1 MLGALGL
8 DLENVLSIVLCQ
20 CSSLPMKH
28 SLVSDLHV
36 LLLDLIADEYLF
48 VACCEHSLR
57 QFVIRCGSYHT
68 LVAIV

>member
-8 DLENVLSIVLCQ
+8 DFENVLSIGLCH
-20 CSSLPMKH
+20 CSSLPLKH

-36 LLLDLIADEYLF
+36 LLLDLIADEHLF

-57 QFVIRCGSYHT
+57 QLVIHSGSYHT
-68 LVAIV
+68 LVSFV